1 MLIGTRVNVQEVIC
15 GWQFV
20 VFDQFAADCDG
31 AVQHEVLGIL
41 NNRLRHT
48 NTYIYSS
55 LLLQGERQ
63 TQDDSK

>member
-55 LLLQGERQ
+55 LLL
-63 TQDDSK
+63 